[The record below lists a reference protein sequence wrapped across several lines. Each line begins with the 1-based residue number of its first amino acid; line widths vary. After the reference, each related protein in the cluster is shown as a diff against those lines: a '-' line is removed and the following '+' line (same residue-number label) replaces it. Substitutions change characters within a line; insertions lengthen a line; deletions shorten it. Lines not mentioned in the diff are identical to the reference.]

1 MISDDETDER
11 LVNSGIID
19 NIESTDISL
28 RPRRISE
35 FIGQPQ
41 VQKIYQLSLQQLA
54 RKEAM
59 DHVLLFGPPGLGK
72 TTLAQIISIELG
84 VGFRATSGPIINKA
98 GDLAALLTNLNLR
111 MFYL

>member
-1 MISDDETDER
+1 MISDDEIDER
-11 LVNSGIID
+11 LLNTGIID
-19 NIESTDISL
+19 NIETSDTSL

-41 VQKIYQLSLQQLA
+41 VQKNLSTFISA
-54 RKEAM
+54 AGSRKEAM

-84 VGFRATSGPIINKA
+84 VGFRTTSGPIIN
-98 GDLAALLTNLNLR
+98 
-111 MFYL
+111 